1 MKNPRRKLSELDK
14 AQVREAKA
22 RDREAKARDREE
34 AKFWRCA
41 SSELDRA
48 AAKDSKARERE
59 LAKAC
64 GSKMQSRRNR

>member
-1 MKNPRRKLSELDK
+1 MKTPRRKLSELDK

-22 RDREAKARDREE
+22 RDREE
-34 AKFWRCA
+34 AKFWRSA

-59 LAKAC
+59 LAKAI
-64 GSKMQSRRNR
+64 GSKMQPRRNR